1 MFRSIKESLVEILS
15 NEKLKPAFDK
25 GNLSVCWKESV
36 GALIN
41 ENTTIK
47 SFKNGILIIKT
58 KTPVWRNE
66 LLFQKKD
73 IIQNLNSKLEK
84 NKIKDIRFL

>member
-1 MFRSIKESLVEILS
+1 MFCSIKESLVEILS
-15 NEKLKPAFDK
+15 NEKLKTAFDK
-25 GNLSVCWKESV
+25 GSLSMCWKESV
-36 GALIN
+36 GVSIN

-73 IIQNLNSKLEK
+73 IIRKLNSKLEK

>member
-1 MFRSIKESLVEILS
+1 MFRSIKESLLEILGE
-15 NEKLKPAFDK
+15 EKLKPAFEK
-25 GNLSVCWKESV
+25 GNISNFWQESV
-36 GALIN
+36 GTSIN

-66 LLFQKKD
+66 LLFQKND
-73 IIQNLNSKLEK
+73 IMTKINSKLEK

>member
-36 GALIN
+36 GVPIN

-73 IIQNLNSKLEK
+73 IIQKLNSKIEK

>member
-1 MFRSIKESLVEILS
+1 MFRSIKEALTEILS
-15 NEKLKPAFDK
+15 DEKLKPAVEK
-25 GNLSVCWKESV
+25 GNLTTLWKENV

-41 ENTTIK
+41 ENTKIK

-66 LLFQKKD
+66 LLFQKKECKVT
-73 IIQNLNSKLEK
+73 N
-84 NKIKDIRFL
+84 

>member
-1 MFRSIKESLVEILS
+1 MFRSIKESLLEILGE
-15 NEKLKPAFDK
+15 EKLKPAFEK
-25 GNLSVCWKESV
+25 GNISNLWQESV
-36 GALIN
+36 GTSIN

-66 LLFQKKD
+66 LLFQKND
-73 IIQNLNSKLEK
+73 IMTKINSKLEK

>member
-1 MFRSIKESLVEILS
+1 MFRSIKDSLIEILS
-15 NEKLKPAFDK
+15 DDKLKQAFEK
-25 GNLSVCWKESV
+25 GNISACWKESV
-36 GALIN
+36 GSLIN
-41 ENTTIK
+41 ENTVIK

-66 LLFQKKD
+66 LLFQKID
-73 IIQNLNSKLEK
+73 IIQKLNSKLEK

>member
-1 MFRSIKESLVEILS
+1 MFRSIKESLIEILKD
-15 NEKLKPAFDK
+15 EKLKPAFEK
-25 GNLSVCWKESV
+25 GRFSIYWKESV
-36 GALIN
+36 GATIN

-73 IIQNLNSKLEK
+73 IIQKLNSKIEK

>member
-1 MFRSIKESLVEILS
+1 MFRSIKDSIVEILS
-15 NEKLKPAFDK
+15 DEKLKPAFEK
-25 GNLSVCWKESV
+25 GKILACWKESV

-47 SFKNGILIIKT
+47 SFKNGILVIKT

-66 LLFQKKD
+66 LLFQKTD
-73 IIQNLNSKLEK
+73 ILQKLNSKLEK

>member
-1 MFRSIKESLVEILS
+1 MFRSIKDSLIEILS
-15 NEKLKPAFDK
+15 DEKLKPAFDK
-25 GNLSVCWKESV
+25 GILSTAWKESV
-36 GALIN
+36 GPLIN

-73 IIQNLNSKLEK
+73 IIKNLNSKLEK

>member
-1 MFRSIKESLVEILS
+1 MFRSIKESLIEILS
-15 NEKLKPAFDK
+15 DEKLKPALEK
-25 GNLSVCWKESV
+25 GNLSTYWKESV
-36 GALIN
+36 GPPIN

-66 LLFQKKD
+66 LQFQKTD
-73 IIQNLNSKLEK
+73 IIQKLNSKLEK

>member
-1 MFRSIKESLVEILS
+1 MFRSIKDSLTEILS
-15 NEKLKPAFDK
+15 NEKLKPAFEK
-25 GNLSVCWKESV
+25 GKISSCWKESV
-36 GALIN
+36 GVLIN
-41 ENTTIK
+41 ENTSIK

-66 LLFQKKD
+66 LLFQKMD
-73 IIQNLNSKLEK
+73 IIQKLNSKLEK

>member
-1 MFRSIKESLVEILS
+1 MFRSIKDSLIEILDD
-15 NEKLKPAFDK
+15 EKLKPALEK
-25 GNLSVCWKESV
+25 GNISTCWKESV

-47 SFKNGILIIKT
+47 SFKKGILIIKT

-66 LLFQKKD
+66 LLFQKID
-73 IIQNLNSKLEK
+73 IIKILNAKLEK

>member
-1 MFRSIKESLVEILS
+1 MFRSIKESLLEILGE
-15 NEKLKPAFDK
+15 EKLKPAFEK
-25 GNLSVCWKESV
+25 GNISNLWQESV
-36 GALIN
+36 GTSIN

-66 LLFQKKD
+66 LLFQKND
-73 IIQNLNSKLEK
+73 IMTKINLKLEK
-84 NKIKDIRFL
+84 NKIKEIRFL

>member
-1 MFRSIKESLVEILS
+1 MFRSIKESLREIL
-15 NEKLKPAFDK
+15 NKEKLRPAYEK
-25 GNLSVCWKESV
+25 GNIAICWKEVV
-36 GALIN
+36 GAAIR

-47 SFKNGILIIKT
+47 SYKNGILIIKT

-73 IIQNLNSKLEK
+73 IVQKLNSNLEK

>member
-1 MFRSIKESLVEILS
+1 MFRSIKDTLQEILS
-15 NEKLKPAFDK
+15 EEKLISALEM
-25 GNLSVCWKESV
+25 GSLSTCWKESV
-36 GALIN
+36 GILIN
-41 ENTTIK
+41 KNTTIK

-66 LLFQKKD
+66 LLCQKID
-73 IIQNLNSKLEK
+73 IIQMLNSKLEK

>member
-1 MFRSIKESLVEILS
+1 MFRSIKESLLEILGE
-15 NEKLKPAFDK
+15 EKLKPAFEK
-25 GNLSVCWKESV
+25 GNISNLWQESV
-36 GALIN
+36 GTSIN

-66 LLFQKKD
+66 LLFQKND
-73 IIQNLNSKLEK
+73 IMTKINLKLEK

>member
-1 MFRSIKESLVEILS
+1 MFRSIGESLREIL
-15 NEKLKPAFDK
+15 NDEKLKPAHEN
-25 GNLSVCWKESV
+25 GSIGLCWKESV
-36 GALIN
+36 GSSIN

-47 SFKNGILIIKT
+47 SFKKGVLIIKT

-66 LLFQKKD
+66 LLFQKDEIKQKVNTKID
-73 IIQNLNSKLEK
+73 K